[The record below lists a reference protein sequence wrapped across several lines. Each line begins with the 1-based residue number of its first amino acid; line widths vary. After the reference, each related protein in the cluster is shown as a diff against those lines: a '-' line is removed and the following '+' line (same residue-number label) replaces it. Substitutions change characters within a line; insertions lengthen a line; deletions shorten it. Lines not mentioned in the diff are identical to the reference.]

1 MVFAPCRPRYA
12 NDLINLSDAFV
23 GAWLPGSEG
32 KGVADVLFAGVDGKP
47 AHDFSGTLSFAWPAV
62 ACPGPRAEGPD
73 GAAPL
78 FALGH
83 GLSYATPGDVAH
95 LPVDHAESCGESTHL
110 TLFNLTSASTLHLHV
125 ATAPPAHPVRPPP
138 NPPP

>member
-47 AHDFSGTLSFAWPAV
+47 AHDFSGTLSFAWPGV

-78 FALGH
+78 FALGY
-83 GLSYATPGDVAH
+83 GLSYAQPGDVAQ
-95 LPVDHAESCGESTHL
+95 LPVDAAESCGEVRSEEH
-110 TLFNLTSASTLHLHV
+110 TSELQSLMRISYAVFCLHKKK
-125 ATAPPAHPVRPPP
+125 T
-138 NPPP
+138 

>member
-47 AHDFSGTLSFAWPAV
+47 AHDFSGTLSFAWPGV

-78 FALGH
+78 FALGY
-83 GLSYATPGDVAH
+83 GLSYATPGDVAA
-95 LPVDHAESCGESTHL
+95 LPDRKGVGQGNRGEVGVRHRSCRSTQNHKK
-110 TLFNLTSASTLHLHV
+110 A
-125 ATAPPAHPVRPPP
+125 RK
-138 NPPP
+138 